1 MSSTTTKAATGRN
14 DGGTNGRTVGRG
26 PDDGGAR
33 SGFALRDRFNH
44 VADRLTN
51 ALGSLWALLASV
63 LIVVVWALSGPL
75 FHFSDTWQLFI
86 NTSTTVVTFWM
97 VFVIQNSANRDAKAV
112 HLKLDELIRAVEGA
126 RNAFITLENEPEQVV
141 AEKAAELTAVA
152 EGEEDHDVAVTV
164 AGRTSSDKVR
174 AKTAVRSRRTTRN
187 GKGSRA
193 SH

>member
-1 MSSTTTKAATGRN
+1 VSATTSKAATGRSDRGTN
-14 DGGTNGRTVGRG
+14 AKPNGRDRSDGGE
-26 PDDGGAR
+26 R
-33 SGFALRDRFNH
+33 SDVALRDRFNQI
-44 VADRLTN
+44 ADRLTN
-51 ALGSLWALLASV
+51 ALGSFWALLASV
-63 LIVVVWALSGPL
+63 LIVVAWALSGPV

-126 RNAFITLENEPEQVV
+126 RNAFITLENEPEEVV

-152 EGEEDHDVAVTV
+152 EGDEDHDVAVTV
-164 AGRTSSDKVR
+164 ARRASSGKVR
-174 AKTAVRSRRTTRN
+174 AATAIRSRRTTRN